1 MHLVCTNNFLTNA
14 RLSLRVEKIILDKRT
29 VSGSTALDIAKK
41 HGGENQEEIVD
52 SLTPEK

>member
-41 HGGENQEEIVD
+41 HGGENQQEIVD
-52 SLTPEK
+52 LLTPEK